1 MNQLPDRIGPS
12 DEAVREASV
21 TVVDARFDVAPIPE
35 ATKPLRPPP
44 ILGALAVIFG
54 ITALYK
60 ATLVLAPI
68 ALLVGA
74 AALFR
79 RQGGWGLIGIGA
91 AVVALA
97 ITPSFWALLGLAW
110 LLDRYGW
117 LLTYLG

>member
-1 MNQLPDRIGPS
+1 MKPMDEIGS
-12 DEAVREASV
+12 AATV
-21 TVVDARFDVAPIPE
+21 TVVDARFDVAPIPD
-35 ATKPLRPPP
+35 AAKPLRPPP
-44 ILGALAVIFG
+44 ILGTLAVIFG
-54 ITALYK
+54 ITSLYK

-74 AALFR
+74 AAMFR

-91 AVVALA
+91 AGVALA

-117 LLTYLG
+117 LLAYLG